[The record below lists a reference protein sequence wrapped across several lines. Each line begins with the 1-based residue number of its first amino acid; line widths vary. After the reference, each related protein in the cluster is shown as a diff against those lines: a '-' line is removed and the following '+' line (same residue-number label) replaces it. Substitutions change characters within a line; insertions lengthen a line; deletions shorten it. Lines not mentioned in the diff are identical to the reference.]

1 MSLLLDTV
9 VADDDALKLIITD
22 EGMRQIS
29 QEYLEQLLVNENLLS
44 TDVFTSNS
52 QSNTK
57 TLTEEIAELDEQQRL
72 ADIKLSDI
80 TNDNRDTIIRISESL
95 KTMNMRITHDI
106 KTDVKQ
112 LLKMVDFDASLHPV
126 NDHLNQSIGLNTSAL
141 NNIDSILDLLELP
154 TLCKICILQ
163 GNYQEAL
170 DISILVNTLMIKY
183 VKMPVFHKINE
194 SIKQELHFMV
204 ERLVKVL
211 NTNLKQNHVL
221 KIFTILNKLN
231 LQDLT
236 ITTPTTPTT
245 NTGSRGRFL
254 KVLYF
259 NSRFKFIMGELSTL
273 VPLLKFNKLIYL
285 KRYLEIY
292 REFIFNSLSMFN
304 TVFTQLNCVDA
315 DEDNLLMNQF
325 IKNLFK
331 FLVTELKLHLPELSQ
346 QVSNESE
353 LNGLILQII
362 YLCNSLSKFGQ
373 NLEPFLVWELCHVN
387 QLIDESMW
395 LNNANKI
402 KSL

>member
-80 TNDNRDTIIRISESL
+80 TNDNRDTIIGISERL

-106 KTDVKQ
+106 KTDVRQ

-126 NDHLNQSIGLNTSAL
+126 NDHLNLSIGLNTSAL

-183 VKMPVFHKINE
+183 AKMPVFHKINDN
-194 SIKQELHFMV
+194 IKQELHFMV

-211 NTNLKQNHVL
+211 NTNLKQNHVI

-236 ITTPTTPTT
+236 ITPPTTDS
-245 NTGSRGRFL
+245 GSRRRFL

-259 NSRFKFIMGELSTL
+259 NSRFKFIMGELSNL

-331 FLVTELKLHLPELSQ
+331 FLVIELNHHLPELSQ

-373 NLEPFLVWELCHVN
+373 NLESFLVWELCHVN
-387 QLIDESMW
+387 KLIDESMW
-395 LNNANKI
+395 LNNAIKI
-402 KSL
+402 RNLT